1 MRSRSVRSG
10 ASALG
15 DDGGNQRES
24 GSPGSLE
31 RARESLRG
39 AGSALLRWLTRTGER
54 VSGGLDSA
62 ADRLKHTET
71 GERLNAV
78 LETRRTIK
86 RAEAARARGNAPMA
100 FRLLDEALRA
110 EPDNEKL
117 TVAFWRTCVVLGRG
131 AEAADGVLH
140 VIRRKTAEGEIEEA
154 ANLWSELVAV
164 VPEARA
170 DAGSLVRI
178 ALLLQEANREQAVKA
193 LRAALDPQTPGLTA
207 GLATRVVD
215 IARVLD
221 PPSALRAAQLV
232 LESPDLAENKRANLE
247 ALIAELASA
256 EPERAAPAIYPPPT
270 PLEAPPIPME
280 TVPKKAAPTAQTAAA
295 VERDFAEL
303 LVEKAVEAFE
313 PPTRFP
319 SVKLMEASPLSL
331 AEDAVEVSTS
341 SGRHARVEYAKIQAI
356 GVAEVAGLAAEPVVV
371 IDLAL
376 NWSAP
381 DGEPLLIVRLRS
393 DRFETS
399 GGTADDRQALCSFVA
414 RLLSRSGALPLPG
427 PEAVAGDPFRYYDDL
442 DSYQRE
448 VLQVG

>member
-1 MRSRSVRSG
+1 
-10 ASALG
+10 LG

-24 GSPGSLE
+24 GNPGSLE

-39 AGSALLRWLTRTGER
+39 AGSALLGWLTRTGER

-62 ADRLKHTET
+62 ADRLKRTET

-78 LETRRTIK
+78 VETRRTIK

-100 FRLLDEALRA
+100 FRLLEEALRA
-110 EPDNEKL
+110 EPENEKL
-117 TVAFWRTCVVLGRG
+117 AVAFWRTCVALGRG

-140 VIRRKTAEGEIEEA
+140 VIRRKTAEGAIEEA
-154 ANLWSELVAV
+154 AALWSELVDV
-164 VPEARA
+164 VPEARV

-178 ALLLQEANREQAVKA
+178 ALLLHETDPERAVKA
-193 LRAALDPQTPGLTA
+193 LRAALDPQTSGLTA
-207 GLATRVVD
+207 GLAMRIVD
-215 IARVLD
+215 IARVSD
-221 PPSALRAAQLV
+221 PNSALRAAQVV

-270 PLEAPPIPME
+270 PPGAPPVPMKIVANE
-280 TVPKKAAPTAQTAAA
+280 AAPAAQAVAA
-295 VERDFAEL
+295 VEKDFAEL
-303 LVEKAVEAFE
+303 LVEEAVEAFE
-313 PPTRFP
+313 PPTRF
-319 SVKLMEASPLSL
+319 SGVKLMEASPLSL
-331 AEDAVEVSTS
+331 AEDAVELSTS
-341 SGRHARVEYAKIQAI
+341 SGRHARAEYAKIQAI

-371 IDLAL
+371 IDLVL
-376 NWSAP
+376 NWSAS

-399 GGTADDRQALCSFVA
+399 GDAAADARTLRSFVA
-414 RLLSRSGALPLPG
+414 RLVSRSGALPLPG
-427 PEAVAGDPFRYYDDL
+427 PEAVEGDPFRYYDNL